1 MLMLGNVLLHEP
13 TTTRNF
19 NEEAT
24 TAGFSGLMTQPVSPE
39 FKMGFTLFAMRVVE
53 GDNTVIGSLSRF
65 LVSEQIL
72 I

>member
-1 MLMLGNVLLHEP
+1 MLSNVLLQEP
-13 TTTRNF
+13 TTTRNLSK
-19 NEEAT
+19 EAT
-24 TAGFSGLMTQPVSPE
+24 TTDFSGLMTQPVSPE

-65 LVSEQIL
+65 LVSEEIL